1 MITVTYESAALAIPA
16 KPAKPATQNSPGTP
30 AVPETPAIQGWTGIS
45 PQGPNKD
52 TKMSETEHTRIINE
66 AISIVRS
73 KSYTHEELNGNAS
86 KDSLRT
92 LKEACDDKNNNVLR
106 VIKGIHQRLDAHIRA
121 KLVKNGVDYH
131 FNVMGSSTTG
141 DFVSKDD
148 VFHWKIV
155 SISAKVDSTEELLL
169 VDNRAGLFKP
179 EWRRNSISFADYNA
193 QIKSEKAAAENA
205 EKQKKS
211 NYIISTISQKL
222 QCAPVKSKDFSSDLL
237 SGSPVKFRLTTKDR
251 SEMTCIYNLAENSVE
266 GTLGNGQKK
275 KCYL

>member
-16 KPAKPATQNSPGTP
+16 KPAKPATQNSPGAPAVPATP
-30 AVPETPAIQGWTGIS
+30 AVQGWTGFS

-66 AISIVRS
+66 AINIVKS
-73 KSYTHEELNGNAS
+73 KSYTNEELSGNAS

-92 LKEACDDKNNNVLR
+92 FKEACDDQDNNVLR

-131 FNVMGSSTTG
+131 LNVMGSSATG
-141 DFVSKDD
+141 DFVSEDD
-148 VFHWKIV
+148 IFHWKIV
-155 SISAKVDSTEELLL
+155 SISAKVDNTEELLL
-169 VDNRAGLFKP
+169 VDNRVGLFKP

-193 QIKSEKAAAENA
+193 QIKREKAAAENA

-211 NYIISTISQKL
+211 DLIIKVISQKL
-222 QCAPVKSKDFSSDLL
+222 QCVPVKSKDFSSDLL
-237 SGSPVKFRLTTKDR
+237 SGSPVKFRLTTKDK
-251 SEMTCIYNLAENSVE
+251 SEMTCIYNLVESSVE
-266 GTLGNGQKK
+266 GTLENGQKK